1 MCGKRASQPHARE
14 RGEGREVGGAAG
26 GGGKGNNG
34 DSGRDA
40 RPQGVS
46 LQDASGAG
54 LPEPPRT
61 GPAARTAGPVT
72 RRFPGLAVRPNS
84 VCVVGTPVSCCFYF
98 FGLMKMQ

>member
-1 MCGKRASQPHARE
+1 MAVCGKRASQPHARE

-61 GPAARTAGPVT
+61 GPQPAQLGR
-72 RRFPGLAVRPNS
+72 
-84 VCVVGTPVSCCFYF
+84 
-98 FGLMKMQ
+98 